1 MKRNKVFVAITGG
14 IGSGKSTVG
23 AIVRSLGYPV
33 FSADA
38 IARGI
43 YDIPEIRD
51 RVAELFPQ
59 SVIDGKVNRKK
70 LAEIVFSDGEKLAQL
85 DAVTHPAIMRQL
97 LSSMEDCAGKI
108 AFAEVPLLFESG
120 SEGCFDRV
128 IVVMR
133 ERSSRI
139 ASVMERDGLT
149 EAEVA
154 ARIKNQFDYE
164 RNLNTG
170 HTVLYNNGDIASLKD
185 GVVCIVNEILCSIH
199 S

>member
-23 AIVRSLGYPV
+23 AIVAEIGYPV

-51 RVAELFPQ
+51 RVAGLFPQ
-59 SVIDGKVNRKK
+59 SVSDGKVDRKK
-70 LAEIVFSDGEKLAQL
+70 LADTVFSDSGKLAQL
-85 DAVTHPAIMRQL
+85 DAVTHPAIMRRL
-97 LSSMEDCAGKI
+97 FSEMEKCDGKI

-120 SEGCFDRV
+120 SEDCFDRV

-149 EAEVA
+149 EAQVS

-185 GVVCIVNEILCSIH
+185 SVVCIVNEILCNIRS
-199 S
+199 